1 MRSEWWNEFFD
12 LSFERLRVSFTT
24 IICLQMF
31 NLIVQSIIFSVQLAI
46 SPANI
51 EQMLIALS
59 AKVLLYLL
67 QKTSLVSKKIGLY
80 LTIEAINVSLKI
92 CSNNHRTHFLINLSE
107 STAITMY
114 FQTSIFQ
121 NAWPNILISIKHIAL
136 WYGHDLTIIS
146 LEELVTAFGIGF
158 FTLALVF
165 SFEMQKRNCIQKL
178 NCSKL
183 LQQEALHQFSEIFR
197 VFPDGL
203 IIFNKNFE
211 TKFQNETSV
220 KILGENKGKLDLIL
234 SKIKAKDSEN
244 LILDLIKEQFLH
256 KETTSN
262 DGFRNGDIKLLGI
275 TEIKSLVYQWTI
287 KHARWEHEDCCIA
300 ILKDVTN
307 IFALERSEA
316 ENKGKAEVMKS
327 VSHELRTPVNG
338 ITLMV
343 DKLLT
348 KVPDRYHKKLSY
360 IKICAS
366 LLKFQIS
373 DIIDYTKLTTGNFI
387 INSTKCQIK
396 KHLQECIE
404 YVKVQALYK
413 GIEIISKIDKL
424 IPDECIIDGYRL
436 QKAVM
441 NLLNNAIKY
450 TSKGT
455 IELCAV
461 HTGHGIN
468 ISVKDTGIGIPEVRL
483 GQILD
488 MLNDDTKSSLCGLG
502 LYITKAILKN
512 MGSTIKVASTFGKGS
527 IFSFDLDIFE
537 PLGEETEESDIPDE
551 NLSLNNIPNL
561 NYRTL
566 ISRPAQILIV
576 DDNDFNRISLA
587 SILRSEGIAFLEAIN
602 GEDAIKTVLKCDKSG
617 ANLKCIIMDCSM
629 PVTDGWEA
637 SRRIKNKYTQGIIKN
652 FPAIIGYTAYSAK
665 EDIQKCYDSG
675 MISYMLKPTDRDDF
689 LSIISKYI

>member
-1 MRSEWWNEFFD
+1 MRSEWWNEFFNQ
-12 LSFERLRVSFTT
+12 SYERLRVSFTM
-24 IICLQMF
+24 IICLQM
-31 NLIVQSIIFSVQLAI
+31 ISIIAQSIIFSVQLAL

-51 EQMLIALS
+51 EQILIALL
-59 AKVLLYLL
+59 AKTCLHLI
-67 QKTSLVSKKIGLY
+67 KSTSIVSKKVGLY
-80 LTIEAINVSLKI
+80 FTIEAINISLKV
-92 CSNNHRTHFLINLSE
+92 CSNNHRAYFLVNLSE

-121 NAWPNILISIKHIAL
+121 NAWPNILIAVKHLAL
-136 WYGHDLTIIS
+136 WYGHDLKIIS
-146 LEELVTAFGIGF
+146 SNELITVSEMAI

-165 SFEMQKRNCIQKL
+165 CFETQKRNCIHKL

-203 IIFNKNFE
+203 IIFNTNFE

-220 KILGENKGKLDLIL
+220 KILGDNKENLHLIL
-234 SKIKAKDSEN
+234 SEIKIKDSGN
-244 LILDLIKEQFLH
+244 LISDLIKEQLFN
-256 KETTSN
+256 KEFISN
-262 DGFRNGDIKLLGI
+262 EGFRNDNIKLLGT
-275 TEIKSLVYQWTI
+275 TEIHNFVYQWTI
-287 KHARWEHEDCCIA
+287 KHVRWEHEDCCMA

-307 IFALERSEA
+307 IFALERSAA
-316 ENKGKAEVMKS
+316 ENKGKAAVMRS

-348 KVPDRYHKKLSY
+348 KIPERYHKKLSH
-360 IKICAS
+360 IKICAN

-373 DIIDYTKLTTGNFI
+373 DIIDYTKLTSGNFI
-387 INSTKCQIK
+387 INSSKCQIK
-396 KHLQECIE
+396 KHLQECLDYI
-404 YVKVQALYK
+404 KVQALYK
-413 GIEIISKIDKL
+413 GVEILSKIDEL

-455 IELCAV
+455 IELCAI
-461 HTGHGIN
+461 HTGKGIHV
-468 ISVKDTGIGIPEVRL
+468 SVKDTGIGIPEPRL
-483 GQILD
+483 GQIFE
-488 MLNDDTKSSLCGLG
+488 MLNGDSKSGLCGLG
-502 LYITKAILKN
+502 LYVTKTILKN

-537 PLGEETEESDIPDE
+537 PLREETEESDIPDE
-551 NLSLNNIPNL
+551 NLSLNDIPNL

-576 DDNDFNRISLA
+576 DDNDFNRMSLA
-587 SILRSEGIAFLEAIN
+587 SILKSEGIAFLEAIN
-602 GEDAIKTVLKCDKSG
+602 GEDAIKAVLKCDKMG
-617 ANLKCIIMDCSM
+617 IYLKCIIMDCNM

-652 FPAIIGYTAYSAK
+652 FPAIIGYTAYSSK
-665 EDIQKCYDSG
+665 DDIQKCYDSG
-675 MISYMLKPTDRDDF
+675 MISYMLKPTARDDF
-689 LSIISKYI
+689 LLIISKYI